1 MQWAHY
7 WVTAPGTSFAMKRLM
22 TPPPSPG
29 ALRHLTATTQ
39 EDEAKYDYEG
49 NSAPV
54 ANLNRAAHESWH
66 FPFRSVAAQAN
77 VALRVSVDA
86 VAAGKAHTL
95 ILTSKRELWSFGAGS
110 EGQLGHANRK
120 TCVPSRAASHG
131 KHVCLTRCVLP
142 CCRYEDPQFIRAMHG
157 VEVKSISC
165 GAWHSMA
172 LTEEGLLY
180 AWGSNRYGQLGFG
193 DKITRD
199 APSVVPKSGEV
210 AFQQASAGTQHTV
223 MLAKDGMVW
232 VCGRGKHGQLGMGD
246 TSEVCELTHLIK
258 IRRVSVKQV
267 CCGLEHTVLVTHSGD
282 VWTFGRGTHYQLGHG
297 NTKNL
302 NQPTLVDQLV
312 CFWVDN
318 AQAGEFHTLV
328 MTEEQGMLLHA
339 PIRLWQLTVVASC
352 VDVLAFGSGE
362 HGQLGLGQKKK
373 VAKIPTP
380 IPKLVGKDIVKVRSG
395 ARHCLAISRTGDSY
409 SWGCG
414 LLGRLGHGNSR
425 HYYVPRNMALIHQYS
440 VERCVGHVV
449 EGSWWLAG
457 VAVNLT
463 LLLACYFAVMPL
475 SFHWRSW
482 RCQLN

>member
-1 MQWAHY
+1 MAHY

-131 KHVCLTRCVLP
+131 RHVCLTRCVLP

-232 VCGRGKHGQLGMGD
+232 VCGRGKHGKLGMGD

-328 MTEEQGMLLHA
+328 MTEEQGMLLRA
-339 PIRLWQLTVVASC
+339 PIRL
-352 VDVLAFGSGE
+352 LAADSHCILCRRVGVRERRARAAGPWAEEEGGE
-362 HGQLGLGQKKK
+362 DPNAHPEAGGEGHCESSIWRAPLPGHLSHGRF
-373 VAKIPTP
+373 V
-380 IPKLVGKDIVKVRSG
+380 LVGLWPVG
-395 ARHCLAISRTGDSY
+395 AVGPRQLA
-409 SWGCG
+409 
-414 LLGRLGHGNSR
+414 
-425 HYYVPRNMALIHQYS
+425 
-440 VERCVGHVV
+440 
-449 EGSWWLAG
+449 
-457 VAVNLT
+457 T
-463 LLLACYFAVMPL
+463 LLCAAQHGPHSPVF
-475 SFHWRSW
+475 R
-482 RCQLN
+482 